1 MKELKFIFR
10 EEEDGME
17 EHMERFI
24 HYMESE
30 RNVSYN
36 TKISYERDLKKTFS
50 YFEQSGI
57 SRIEEIT
64 GTDLNSYILALE
76 TKGFSTATISRNIA
90 SLKKFFDYMVKQRKI
105 KEDPTKI
112 LKAPKVERK
121 APNILSQ
128 EEVELLLQRPKIDTA
143 KSLRDKAMV
152 ELLYETGMRS
162 SEMISLKVSNLNLE
176 LGYIICENERQERV
190 IPFGKRV
197 KEAVNLY
204 LERGRSSL
212 LKEENDILFV
222 NRNGNQMTRQ
232 GFWKI
237 MKQYAK
243 QMGIQREITPYMVR
257 HSFAIHFL
265 QKGGDLQKMKERLGH
280 SDSYITEQYIKSFM
294 YGKF

>member
-30 RNVSYN
+30 RNISYN

-50 YFEQSGI
+50 YFEQLGI

-76 TKGFSTATISRNIA
+76 TKGFSTATISRNIV

-232 GFWKI
+232 GFCLI
-237 MKQYAK
+237 N
-243 QMGIQREITPYMVR
+243 II
-257 HSFAIHFL
+257 
-265 QKGGDLQKMKERLGH
+265 
-280 SDSYITEQYIKSFM
+280 YILVV
-294 YGKF
+294 